1 MIENLKSMP
10 AAGIIII
17 IIILIMFAVS
27 LVLLF
32 ATYGRYKRL
41 AFLAGGRGSQSNPFL
56 IYVSN
61 EFAAAYKS
69 YGTDVNT
76 PAIINDAIGTRLSFS
91 MFCERYLNNAV
102 SLFVTLGLF
111 GTFLGLSLSV
121 GSLTKLIGSS
131 NTAEWLSVLDSVGE
145 GLMSALSG
153 MGVAFYTS
161 LVGVACSI
169 ILTILRAIIS
179 TSAARESLEVRL
191 ELWLDHTLAPTLP
204 TDTAKDETELA
215 KKMIQGLEAASES
228 MRQTLKATTYNLQQS
243 LNNFNQTVESFN
255 SGVTDFKDLNYSIQ
269 GTAERLDVAM
279 RNAVSGLR
287 EAAQRI
293 ERSSK
298 A

>member
-1 MIENLKSMP
+1 
-10 AAGIIII
+10 
-17 IIILIMFAVS
+17 
-27 LVLLF
+27 
-32 ATYGRYKRL
+32 
-41 AFLAGGRGSQSNPFL
+41 
-56 IYVSN
+56 
-61 EFAAAYKS
+61 
-69 YGTDVNT
+69 
-76 PAIINDAIGTRLSFS
+76 
-91 MFCERYLNNAV
+91 
-102 SLFVTLGLF
+102 
-111 GTFLGLSLSV
+111 
-121 GSLTKLIGSS
+121 
-131 NTAEWLSVLDSVGE
+131 
-145 GLMSALSG
+145 MSALSG